1 MSSFNGGYDLS
12 SLRKPA
18 SPLADDSAAAASVS
32 VEALVIECTEQN
44 LRDVLAVSNDV
55 PVVIEFHA
63 DSVKVLDFSARL
75 KKLIEARN
83 GKVVLARVDAQA
95 EQRVSAAFAVKGAPT
110 LIAVLKGQPVP
121 LFEGEQDDDSVN
133 NVLDQVLKVASENSV
148 NKTAV
153 VDGNA
158 ASAPAA
164 DVSDLPPIHQE
175 AFDAIGRLDYDSAIN
190 AYTKAL
196 SENPRDELAISGLA
210 QVQLLKRT
218 DGKNP
223 NDLSA
228 TAPTSLAELLE
239 WSDVMA
245 SVGNSKAAFEALLD
259 AFADQP
265 DNRDA
270 LRKHL
275 IELFATVDP
284 SDEVLIEARKRLTSL
299 LY

>member
-18 SPLADDSAAAASVS
+18 NPVAAASAPTESVP

-44 LRDVLAVSNDV
+44 LRDVLAISNDV
-55 PVVIEFHA
+55 AVVIEFHA

-75 KKLIEARN
+75 KALIEVRAGRL
-83 GKVVLARVDAQA
+83 VLARVDAQT
-95 EQRVSAAFAVKGAPT
+95 EQRVSQAFGVKGAPT

-121 LFEGEQDDDSVN
+121 LFEGEQDDTAVN
-133 NVLDQVLKVASENSV
+133 NVLDQVLKVAGENGV

-153 VDGNA
+153 ADGVPA
-158 ASAPAA
+158 APAA
-164 DVSDLPPIHQE
+164 VSELPPVHQE
-175 AFDAIGRLDYDSAIN
+175 AFDAIGRLDFDAAIA
-190 AYTKAL
+190 AYTRAL
-196 SENPRDELAISGLA
+196 NENPRDELAISGLA
-210 QVQLLKRT
+210 QVKLLQRT
-218 DGKNP
+218 EGKNP
-223 NDLSA
+223 NEL
-228 TAPTSLAELLE
+228 PTTPPAALEQLLE
-239 WSDVMA
+239 WADVMA
-245 SVGNSKAAFEALLD
+245 SVGNANAAFDALLD
-259 AFADQP
+259 AFAAQP

-284 SDEVLIEARKRLTSL
+284 GDEVLIAARKRLATL

>member
-1 MSSFNGGYDLS
+1 VSSFNGGYDLS

-18 SPLADDSAAAASVS
+18 SPVAAAAQASVP

-44 LRDVLAVSNDV
+44 LRDVLTISNDV

-75 KKLIEARN
+75 KSLIEARN
-83 GKVVLARVDAQA
+83 GSMVLARVDAQT
-95 EQRVSAAFAVKGAPT
+95 EQRVSQAFGVKGAPT

-121 LFEGEQDDDSVN
+121 LFEGDQDDAAVN
-133 NVLDQVLKVASENSV
+133 NVLDQVLKVASENGV
-148 NKTAV
+148 EKTAV
-153 VDGNA
+153 ADGV
-158 ASAPAA
+158 PAA
-164 DVSDLPPIHQE
+164 AAAVSDLPPVHQE
-175 AFDAIGRLDYDSAIN
+175 AFDAIGRLDYDGAIA

-196 SENPRDELAISGLA
+196 NENPRDELAISGMA
-210 QVQLLKRT
+210 QVKLLKRT

-223 NDLSA
+223 NDLPASA
-228 TAPTSLAELLE
+228 PQGIVELLE
-239 WSDVMA
+239 WADVMS
-245 SVGNSKAAFEALLD
+245 SVGNAKAAFDALLD
-259 AFADQP
+259 AFAAQP
-265 DNRDA
+265 EHRDA

-284 SDEVLIEARKRLTSL
+284 GDEVLIAARKRLATL

>member
-18 SPLADDSAAAASVS
+18 NPVAAAAPASVP

-44 LRDVLAVSNDV
+44 LRDVLTISNDV

-75 KKLIEARN
+75 KSLVEARN
-83 GKVVLARVDAQA
+83 GSMVLARVDAQT
-95 EQRVSAAFAVKGAPT
+95 EQRVSQAFGVKGAPT

-121 LFEGEQDDDSVN
+121 LFEGEQDDTAVN
-133 NVLDQVLKVASENSV
+133 NVLDQVLKVASENGV
-148 NKTAV
+148 DKTAV
-153 VDGNA
+153 ADGV
-158 ASAPAA
+158 PAA
-164 DVSDLPPIHQE
+164 AATVSDLPPVHQE
-175 AFDAIGRLDYDSAIN
+175 AFDAIGRLDYDGAIA

-196 SENPRDELAISGLA
+196 NENPRDELAISGMA
-210 QVQLLKRT
+210 QVKLLKRT

-223 NDLSA
+223 NDLPASA
-228 TAPTSLAELLE
+228 PQGIEELLE
-239 WSDVMA
+239 WADVMS
-245 SVGNSKAAFEALLD
+245 SVGNAKAAFDALLD
-259 AFADQP
+259 AFAAQP
-265 DNRDA
+265 EHRDA

-284 SDEVLIEARKRLTSL
+284 GDEVLIAARKRLATL

>member
-18 SPLADDSAAAASVS
+18 SPVAAAAPASVP

-44 LRDVLAVSNDV
+44 LRDVLTISNDV

-63 DSVKVLDFSARL
+63 DSVKVLEFSARL
-75 KKLIEARN
+75 KSLVEARN
-83 GKVVLARVDAQA
+83 GSMVLARVDAQT
-95 EQRVSAAFAVKGAPT
+95 EQRVSQAFGVKGAPT

-121 LFEGEQDDDSVN
+121 LFEGDQDDTAVN
-133 NVLDQVLKVASENSV
+133 NVLDQVLKVASENGV
-148 NKTAV
+148 DKTAV
-153 VDGNA
+153 ADGI
-158 ASAPAA
+158 PAA
-164 DVSDLPPIHQE
+164 AATVSDLPPVHQE
-175 AFDAIGRLDYDSAIN
+175 AFDAIGRLDYDGAIA

-196 SENPRDELAISGLA
+196 NENPRDELAISGMA
-210 QVQLLKRT
+210 QVKLLKRT

-223 NDLSA
+223 NDLTASA
-228 TAPTSLAELLE
+228 PKAIDELLE
-239 WSDVMA
+239 WADVMS
-245 SVGNSKAAFEALLD
+245 SVGNAKAAFDALLD
-259 AFADQP
+259 AFAAQP
-265 DNRDA
+265 EHRDA

-284 SDEVLIEARKRLTSL
+284 GDEVLIAARKRLATL

>member
-18 SPLADDSAAAASVS
+18 QPTAAESEPAQLVS

-44 LRDVLAVSNDV
+44 LRDVLAISNDV
-55 PVVIEFHA
+55 AVVIEFHA

-75 KKLIEARN
+75 KALIEVRAGR
-83 GKVVLARVDAQA
+83 VVLARVDAQT
-95 EQRVSAAFAVKGAPT
+95 EQRVSQAFGVKGAPT

-121 LFEGEQDDDSVN
+121 LFEGEQDDASVN
-133 NVLDQVLKVASENSV
+133 NVFDQVLKVAAENGVS
-148 NKTAV
+148 KTAV
-153 VDGNA
+153 ADGVPA
-158 ASAPAA
+158 APAG
-164 DVSDLPPIHQE
+164 VSELPPVHQE
-175 AFDAIGRLDYDSAIN
+175 AFDAIGRLDYDAAIA
-190 AYTKAL
+190 AYTRAL
-196 SENPRDELAISGLA
+196 NENPRDELAISGLA
-210 QVQLLKRT
+210 QVKLLKRT

-223 NDLSA
+223 NDLPS
-228 TAPTSLAELLE
+228 TAPASLDKLFE
-239 WSDVMA
+239 WADVMA
-245 SVGNSKAAFEALLD
+245 SVGNAKAAFDALLD
-259 AFADQP
+259 AFAAQP

-284 SDEVLIEARKRLTSL
+284 SDEVLIAARKRLATL

>member
-18 SPLADDSAAAASVS
+18 SPVAAAAPASVQ

-44 LRDVLAVSNDV
+44 LRDVLTISNDV

-75 KKLIEARN
+75 KSLIEARN
-83 GKVVLARVDAQA
+83 GSMVLARVDAQT
-95 EQRVSAAFAVKGAPT
+95 EQRVSQAFGVKGAPT

-121 LFEGEQDDDSVN
+121 LFEGDQDDTAVN
-133 NVLDQVLKVASENSV
+133 NVLDQVLKVASENGV
-148 NKTAV
+148 DKTAV
-153 VDGNA
+153 ADGV
-158 ASAPAA
+158 PAA
-164 DVSDLPPIHQE
+164 AATVSDLPPLHQE
-175 AFDAIGRLDYDSAIN
+175 AFDAIGRLDYDGAIA

-196 SENPRDELAISGLA
+196 NENPRDELAISGMA
-210 QVQLLKRT
+210 QVKLLKRT

-223 NDLSA
+223 NDLPASA
-228 TAPTSLAELLE
+228 PKAIDELLE
-239 WSDVMA
+239 WADVMS
-245 SVGNSKAAFEALLD
+245 SVGNAKAAFEALLD
-259 AFADQP
+259 AFAAQP
-265 DNRDA
+265 EHRDA

-284 SDEVLIEARKRLTSL
+284 GDEVLIAARKRLATL

>member
-1 MSSFNGGYDLS
+1 VSSFNGGYDLS

-18 SPLADDSAAAASVS
+18 NPVAAAAPASAP

-44 LRDVLAVSNDV
+44 LRDVLTISNDV

-75 KKLIEARN
+75 KSLVEARN
-83 GKVVLARVDAQA
+83 GSIILARVDAQT
-95 EQRVSAAFAVKGAPT
+95 EQRVSQAFGVKGAPT

-121 LFEGEQDDDSVN
+121 LFEGEQDDTAVN
-133 NVLDQVLKVASENSV
+133 NVLDQVLKVASENGV
-148 NKTAV
+148 DKTAV
-153 VDGNA
+153 ADGV
-158 ASAPAA
+158 PAA
-164 DVSDLPPIHQE
+164 AATVSDLPPLHQE
-175 AFDAIGRLDYDSAIN
+175 AFDAIGRLDYDGAIA

-196 SENPRDELAISGLA
+196 NENPRDELAISGMA
-210 QVQLLKRT
+210 QVKLLKRT

-223 NDLSA
+223 NDLPASA
-228 TAPTSLAELLE
+228 PQGIEELLE
-239 WSDVMA
+239 WADVMS
-245 SVGNSKAAFEALLD
+245 SVGNAKSAFDALLD
-259 AFADQP
+259 AFAAQP
-265 DNRDA
+265 EHRDA

-284 SDEVLIEARKRLTSL
+284 GDEVLIAARKRLATL

>member
-1 MSSFNGGYDLS
+1 VSSFNGGYDLS

-18 SPLADDSAAAASVS
+18 SPVAAAAQASVP

-44 LRDVLAVSNDV
+44 LRDVLTISNDV

-75 KKLIEARN
+75 KSLIEARN
-83 GKVVLARVDAQA
+83 GSIILARVDAQT
-95 EQRVSAAFAVKGAPT
+95 EQRVSQAFGVKGAPT

-121 LFEGEQDDDSVN
+121 LFEGDQDDAAVN
-133 NVLDQVLKVASENSV
+133 NVLDQVLKVASENGV
-148 NKTAV
+148 EKTAV
-153 VDGNA
+153 ADGV
-158 ASAPAA
+158 PAA
-164 DVSDLPPIHQE
+164 AAAVSDLPPVHQE
-175 AFDAIGRLDYDSAIN
+175 AFDAIGRLDYDGAIA

-196 SENPRDELAISGLA
+196 NENPRDELAISGMA
-210 QVQLLKRT
+210 QVKLLKRT

-223 NDLSA
+223 NDLPASA
-228 TAPTSLAELLE
+228 PQGIVELLE
-239 WSDVMA
+239 WADVMS
-245 SVGNSKAAFEALLD
+245 SVGNAKAAFDALLD
-259 AFADQP
+259 AFAAQP
-265 DNRDA
+265 EHRDA

-284 SDEVLIEARKRLTSL
+284 GDEVLIAARKRLATL

>member
-1 MSSFNGGYDLS
+1 VSSFNGGYDLS

-18 SPLADDSAAAASVS
+18 NPVAAAAPASVP

-44 LRDVLAVSNDV
+44 LRDVLAISNDV

-75 KKLIEARN
+75 KALIEARN
-83 GKVVLARVDAQA
+83 GTLILARVDAQT
-95 EQRVSAAFAVKGAPT
+95 EQRVSQAFGVKGAPT

-121 LFEGEQDDDSVN
+121 LFEGEQDDAAVN
-133 NVLDQVLKVASENSV
+133 NVLEQILKVASENGV
-148 NKTAV
+148 NKTAIA
-153 VDGNA
+153 DGVP
-158 ASAPAA
+158 ASAAT
-164 DVSDLPPIHQE
+164 VSDLPPVHQE
-175 AFDAIGRLDYDSAIN
+175 AFDAIGRLDYDAAIA

-196 SENPRDELAISGLA
+196 NENPRDELAISGLA
-210 QVQLLKRT
+210 QVKLLKRT

-223 NDLSA
+223 NHLPA
-228 TAPTSLAELLE
+228 TAPDGIEELLE
-239 WSDVMA
+239 WADVMA
-245 SVGNSKAAFEALLD
+245 SVGNAKAAFEALLD
-259 AFADQP
+259 AFSAKP
-265 DNRDA
+265 EHRDV

-284 SDEVLIEARKRLTSL
+284 GDEVLIAARKRLTTL

>member
-18 SPLADDSAAAASVS
+18 NPVAAAAPESVP

-44 LRDVLAVSNDV
+44 LRDVLAISNDV

-75 KKLIEARN
+75 KALIEARN
-83 GKVVLARVDAQA
+83 GTLILARVDAQT
-95 EQRVSAAFAVKGAPT
+95 EQRVSQAFGVKGAPT
-110 LIAVLKGQPVP
+110 LVAVLKGQPVP
-121 LFEGEQDDDSVN
+121 LFEGEQDDTAVN
-133 NVLDQVLKVASENSV
+133 NVLDQVLKVASENGV

-153 VDGNA
+153 ADGVP
-158 ASAPAA
+158 ASAST
-164 DVSDLPPIHQE
+164 VSDLPPVHQE
-175 AFDAIGRLDYDSAIN
+175 AFDAIGRLDYDAAIA

-196 SENPRDELAISGLA
+196 NENPRDELAISGLA

-223 NDLSA
+223 NDLPA
-228 TAPTSLAELLE
+228 TAPEGIEELLE
-239 WSDVMA
+239 WADVMA
-245 SVGNSKAAFEALLD
+245 SVGNAKAAFDALLD
-259 AFADQP
+259 AFATKP
-265 DNRDA
+265 EHRDA
-270 LRKHL
+270 VRKHL
-275 IELFATVDP
+275 IDLFATVDP
-284 SDEVLIEARKRLTSL
+284 GDEVLIAARKRLTSL

>member
-1 MSSFNGGYDLS
+1 VSSFNGGYDLS

-18 SPLADDSAAAASVS
+18 SPVAAAAPASVQ

-44 LRDVLAVSNDV
+44 LRDVLTISNDV

-75 KKLIEARN
+75 KSLIEARN
-83 GKVVLARVDAQA
+83 GSMVLARVDAQT
-95 EQRVSAAFAVKGAPT
+95 EQRVSQAFGVKGAPT

-121 LFEGEQDDDSVN
+121 LFEGDQDDTAVN
-133 NVLDQVLKVASENSV
+133 NVLDQVLKVASENGV
-148 NKTAV
+148 DKTAV
-153 VDGNA
+153 ADGV
-158 ASAPAA
+158 PAA
-164 DVSDLPPIHQE
+164 AATVSDLPPLHQE
-175 AFDAIGRLDYDSAIN
+175 AFDAIGRLDYDGAIA

-196 SENPRDELAISGLA
+196 NENPRDELAISGMA
-210 QVQLLKRT
+210 QVKLLKRT

-223 NDLSA
+223 NDLPASA
-228 TAPTSLAELLE
+228 PKAIDELLE
-239 WSDVMA
+239 WADVMS
-245 SVGNSKAAFEALLD
+245 SVGNAKAAFEALLD
-259 AFADQP
+259 AFAAQP
-265 DNRDA
+265 EHRDA

-284 SDEVLIEARKRLTSL
+284 GDEVLIAARKRLATL

>member
-18 SPLADDSAAAASVS
+18 NPVAAAAPASVP

-44 LRDVLAVSNDV
+44 LRDVLAISNDV

-75 KKLIEARN
+75 KALIEARN
-83 GKVVLARVDAQA
+83 GTLILARVDAQT
-95 EQRVSAAFAVKGAPT
+95 EQRVSQAFGVKGAPT

-121 LFEGEQDDDSVN
+121 LFEGEQDDAAVN
-133 NVLDQVLKVASENSV
+133 NVLDQILKVASENGV
-148 NKTAV
+148 NKTAIA
-153 VDGNA
+153 DGVP
-158 ASAPAA
+158 ASAAT
-164 DVSDLPPIHQE
+164 VSDLPPVHQE
-175 AFDAIGRLDYDSAIN
+175 AFDAIGRLDYDAAIA
-190 AYTKAL
+190 AYTAAL
-196 SENPRDELAISGLA
+196 NENPRDELAISGLA
-210 QVQLLKRT
+210 QVKLLKRT

-223 NDLSA
+223 NDLPA
-228 TAPTSLAELLE
+228 TAPEGIDELLE
-239 WSDVMA
+239 WADVMA
-245 SVGNSKAAFEALLD
+245 SVGNAKAAFEALLD
-259 AFADQP
+259 AFSAKP
-265 DNRDA
+265 EHRDA

-284 SDEVLIEARKRLTSL
+284 GDEVLIAARKRLTSL